1 MKNTTVLFAI
11 IVVFAFFNSCDVP
24 KEQDPSQR
32 IEGLDGEVEIVVDKW
47 GISHI
52 YAGSVEDLF
61 FAQGYNAA
69 RDRLFQLEIW
79 RRQATGTMAEILG
92 AKHLDRDT
100 GARLFMFRGNIKE
113 EMNHYHP
120 RGELIITSFVNGVN
134 AYIAETLIHP
144 ELLPPEFSL
153 LGIKPEYW
161 TTEVVVSRHQGLL
174 GNINQELNYG
184 RAVAALGMDE
194 IKNLSAF
201 TPSNPDIALDPSI
214 TSEMLEKD
222 ILGLYNAFRQKVRFD
237 PKDLD
242 ERQAGVTENFGYG
255 ERESVGSN
263 NWILSGGRTQS
274 GYPVMANDPHRTQ
287 AIPSLRYW
295 VHLSAPGWNVIGGG
309 EPEIPGV
316 SIGHN
321 GFGAWG
327 LTVFRTDAEDL
338 YVYDLNPRNLN
349 QYRYRGAWEK
359 MTVITDTIPVKDR
372 EDEIVELRYTR
383 HGPVTYIDSVLHK
396 AWVVRCGWLETGG
409 SPYLAS
415 LRMDQAKSWEEFREA
430 CNYSNIPGENMVWA
444 DTTGVI
450 GWQAVGIAPVRRNWS
465 GLVPVPGDGRFE
477 WDGYLPI
484 SEKPHLVNPENG
496 VFATANQYVVPE
508 GYKHMDAIGFS
519 WSDPFR
525 GDRLN
530 EILRSGTEFSMDE
543 MKRLQTDYF
552 SRPAKQL
559 VPMLKDIPIDSEQAE
574 TCRALLLNW
583 DYILSPESVEAGVY
597 VAWEREIQDS
607 IKNLAVSEKARIY
620 FRSLSMKKILE
631 WIIYP
636 DQKFGSDPGSGRNM
650 FLSSTFENAVN
661 KLASDFGPD
670 ITFWKYGQE
679 DYKHITLTHALNPL
693 LSDSLKGIFNTGIF
707 PRGGNS
713 YTINNTASGN
723 NQTHGASFRII
734 VDTGDFDK
742 TVGCNSPGQ
751 SGDPRSN
758 HYKDLFELWSRDEY
772 FPVYYTKE
780 KILEN
785 KDFSILLKP
794 VK

>member
-1 MKNTTVLFAI
+1 MKNTAVLIAI
-11 IVVFAFFNSCDVP
+11 FFVLAFFKSCDKP
-24 KEQDPSQR
+24 TDHEHAQR
-32 IEGLDGEVEIVVDKW
+32 IKGLKGVVEIVVDKW
-47 GISHI
+47 GIPHI
-52 YAGSVEDLF
+52 YAGSEEDLF

-79 RRQATGTMAEILG
+79 RRQATGTVAEILG
-92 AKHLDRDT
+92 GEHLDRDIGT
-100 GARLFMFRGNIKE
+100 RLFMFRGDIKE

-120 RGELIITSFVNGVN
+120 RGELIITSFVKGVN
-134 AYIAETLIHP
+134 AYITETINHP
-144 ELLPPEFSL
+144 ELLPPEFNL

-161 TTEVVVSRHQGLL
+161 TPEVVISRHQGLL

-184 RAVAALGMDE
+184 RAVAALGVDE
-194 IKNLSAF
+194 VKSLAVF
-201 TPSNPDIALDPSI
+201 TPSNPDIALDSTI
-214 TSEMLEKD
+214 TSKMLEKN
-222 ILGLYNAFRQKVRFD
+222 ILGIYNAYRQKVTFD
-237 PKDLD
+237 AADLD
-242 ERQAGVTENFGYG
+242 ERHSGLTGNFRYG
-255 ERESVGSN
+255 ELESVGSN
-263 NWILSGGRTQS
+263 NWILSGDLTQS
-274 GYPVMANDPHRTQ
+274 GFPVMANDPHRTQ
-287 AIPSLRYW
+287 TIPSLRYW
-295 VHLSAPGWNVIGGG
+295 VHLSAPGWDVIGGG

-349 QYRYRGAWEK
+349 QYKYQGAWENL
-359 MTVITDTIPVKDR
+359 TVITDTIPVMGRDDK
-372 EDEIVELRYTR
+372 IVELKYTR
-383 HGPVTYIDSVLHK
+383 HGPVTFIDSVLHK
-396 AWVVRCGWLETGG
+396 AYAVRCGWLETGG

-430 CNYSNIPGENMVWA
+430 CSFSNIPGENMVWA
-444 DTTGVI
+444 DKAGNI

-477 WDGYLPI
+477 WEGYLPI
-484 SEKPHLVNPENG
+484 IEKPHLLNPENG
-496 VFATANQYVVPE
+496 FFATANQYVVPE
-508 GYKHMDAIGFS
+508 GYNHMDAIGFS

-530 EILRSGTEFSMDE
+530 EVLNSGSKFSMDE
-543 MKRLQTDYF
+543 MKKLQTDYL

-559 VPMLKDIPIDSEQAE
+559 VPLLKDISMESEPAE
-574 TCRALLLNW
+574 TCKAILLKW
-583 DYILSPESVEAGVY
+583 DYLLSPESVEAGIY

-607 IKNLAVSEKARIY
+607 MMVLAVSEKARAY
-620 FRSLSMKKILE
+620 FRRLSMKKILE

-636 DQKFGSDPGSGRNM
+636 DQKFGSDPGSGRNL
-650 FLSSTFENAVN
+650 FLSATFERAVN
-661 KLASDFGPD
+661 KLMSDFGPD

-679 DYKHITLTHALNPL
+679 NYKHIALRHALDPL
-693 LSDSLKGIFNTGIF
+693 LSDSLKGIFNTGIL

-713 YTINNTASGN
+713 YTVNNTTSGN

-758 HYKDLFELWSRDEY
+758 HYNDLFELWSRDEY
-772 FPVYYTKE
+772 FPVYYSKE
-780 KILEN
+780 KVMEN
-785 KDFSILLKP
+785 KDFSIVLKP
-794 VK
+794 GK